1 MPPITKQEKDLR
13 QRSMASALGSNEM
26 EGLFADKPTLA
37 IIERYIQGELTPDQ
51 FSEAMDGHAASLVR
65 RTTFAGAA

>member
-1 MPPITKQEKDLR
+1 MPPITEEERDLR

-26 EGLFADKPTLA
+26 EGLFADEPTRV
-37 IIERYIQGELTPDQ
+37 IVERYIEGELTPDQ
-51 FSEAMDGHAASLVR
+51 FSEAMNSHAASLIK